1 MKPRKTLL
9 TAAAVTAL
17 FSAGGCTLNEVKCV
31 YGPPDDSN
39 YSSQYEASAT
49 SEASDFKPELN
60 IEEDVYGP
68 PLMDMTEE
76 ISAEETTEHSDETK
90 ESQTDTLNGDTSEE
104 TQDDAFTDD
113 TSEET
118 VQPLETQEILSP
130 EFNPEDNIEA
140 TVYGPPEWFE

>member
-17 FSAGGCTLNEVKCV
+17 FGAGGCTLNEVKCV

-60 IEEDVYGP
+60 IEADVYGP

-76 ISAEETTEHSDETK
+76 ISAEETTEHSDKTE
-90 ESQTDTLNGDTSEE
+90 ESQTDALKG
-104 TQDDAFTDD
+104 D

-118 VQPLETQEILSP
+118 VQPPETQEILSA
-130 EFNPEDNIEA
+130 EFNPADNIEVA
-140 TVYGPPEWFE
+140 VYGPPEWFE